1 MAQVFKEEILTNIS
15 FYVDK
20 YGILENDELK
30 TATILHPRYKNL
42 EFMDSTTEKKK
53 WYKAAVSTINSY
65 LSENGE
71 PQFENNLNDSSDGFS
86 DAGDEDL
93 TFETTKKEL
102 DSYLLRHKMKSVT
115 EFYTKYDKIYP
126 RLSKAAEY
134 FLLIPGT
141 SVASERLFS
150 HIGFQVKPQM
160 LYLKSFGM
168 Q

>member
-1 MAQVFKEEILTNIS
+1 
-15 FYVDK
+15 
-20 YGILENDELK
+20 
-30 TATILHPRYKNL
+30 
-42 EFMDSTTEKKK
+42 
-53 WYKAAVSTINSY
+53 
-65 LSENGE
+65 
-71 PQFENNLNDSSDGFS
+71 
-86 DAGDEDL
+86 
-93 TFETTKKEL
+93 
-102 DSYLLRHKMKSVT
+102 MKSVT

-160 LYLKSFGM
+160 LYLTSFGM